1 MSTEKAPRPETARLR
16 VVTEEAPSVSLQN
29 LIGEAS
35 PRNRGKLGRYLK
47 WLVAA
52 ALLVM
57 VGALAWLYLGQGAAY
72 SYVTGKVVR
81 GDLTVVVTATGT
93 VQPIA
98 RVDVSTAISG
108 IVRKVNVDYNSVV
121 QKGDVLAELDTS
133 TLMASVAGSKAR
145 LAAAK
150 ANVARAKLSADAAQT
165 TFERQATLH
174 ERGIVSVHA
183 IEEAKQA
190 RDSTVAALQVAESEV
205 LVSQADLEQAA
216 TSLAWATITSPIDG
230 VVLTRSIDE
239 GSTVAASFQAPV
251 LFSIAGDLREM
262 EVRVDVDEADIGN
275 VAVGQ
280 AATFTVDAYRNRSF
294 AAEIKSIRFV
304 SETVNNVVTYK
315 ALLSVDNNDLSLRP
329 GMTAT
334 ADITVKEVD
343 GALLVPNAALR
354 YTPPTTSEGG
364 GFLFFRAPDMSTVTT
379 AERPGGS
386 RTVWVMRD
394 KAPTAVE
401 VVVGESDG
409 QSTQVLS
416 GELSEGDEVIIDA
429 VSAK

>member
-1 MSTEKAPRPETARLR
+1 VSTEKAPRPETARLR
-16 VVTEEAPSVSLQN
+16 VVTEETPSVSLQT
-29 LIGEAS
+29 LIGEAA
-35 PRNRGKLGRYLK
+35 PRKGVLGRYLK
-47 WLVAA
+47 WLIAA
-52 ALLVM
+52 ALLVAA
-57 VGALAWLYLGQGAAY
+57 GALAWFYFGQGAAY
-72 SYVTGKVVR
+72 SYVTAKVVR

-98 RVDVSTAISG
+98 KVDVSTAISG
-108 IVRKVNVDYNSVV
+108 IVREVNVDYNSMVR
-121 QKGDVLAELDTS
+121 KGEVLAELDTS
-133 TLMASVAGSKAR
+133 TLSASVAGSKAR
-145 LAAAK
+145 LAAAN
-150 ANVARAKLSADAAQT
+150 ANVARAKLAADAAQT

-174 ERGIVSVHA
+174 ERGVVSVHA

-190 RDSTVAALQVAESEV
+190 RDSNMAALQVAEAEV

-230 VVLTRSIDE
+230 VVLTRSVDE

-262 EVRVDVDEADIGN
+262 ELQVDVDEADIGN

-280 AATFTVDAYRNRSF
+280 AASFSVDAYRNRNF

-315 ALLSVDNNDLSLRP
+315 ALLAVDNGDLSLRP

-334 ADITVKEVD
+334 ADITVKEV
-343 GALLVPNAALR
+343 GQALLVPNAALR
-354 YTPPTTSEGG
+354 YTPPTASESP

-379 AERPGGS
+379 AEKPSGS

-394 KAPTAVE
+394 KAPAAIDVE
-401 VVVGESDG
+401 VGDSDG

-416 GELSEGDEVIIDA
+416 GDLAEGDEVIIDA
-429 VSAK
+429 VSAN